1 MMTHTGYDSTQ
12 TQTKILVL
20 YTAFIVLSYLDS
32 SWVTFDH
39 LVDSGQEIWPL
50 LGHFWPF
57 QNSILQQY
65 QNIFDRREITSHIF
79 LKPNSKKTWYSG
91 TFLALWQHCAT
102 TNTPTSIVEDP
113 VRWPGHPDPRS
124 LTITNGS
131 LFEFGAFT
139 EFLISLSKFLFPRS
153 CTLYRAYYQYCTVSA
168 LLFFRLK
175 YFFVF
180 QYFKLPFHF
189 EMLRYRFVK

>member
-79 LKPNSKKTWYSG
+79 LKPNSEKNLKFWHFFG
-91 TFLALWQHCAT
+91 TLT
-102 TNTPTSIVEDP
+102 TLCHYQYAHVCSRGSS

-153 CTLYRAYYQYCTVSA
+153 CTLYRAYY
-168 LLFFRLK
+168 
-175 YFFVF
+175 
-180 QYFKLPFHF
+180 
-189 EMLRYRFVK
+189 

>member
-39 LVDSGQEIWPL
+39 LVDSGHEIWPL

-79 LKPNSKKTWYSG
+79 LNRILKKLKFWH
-91 TFLALWQHCAT
+91 FID
-102 TNTPTSIVEDP
+102 N
-113 VRWPGHPDPRS
+113 
-124 LTITNGS
+124 LTIPCHNQYAHVDSHLPVPAIGRPVHTVHAAVHWPLTNPDYTKW
-131 LFEFGAFT
+131 LLEFGAFT
-139 EFLISLSKFLFPRS
+139 EFLFSLSCFSFPGHAHS
-153 CTLYRAYYQYCTVSA
+153 VVHIINNIAQLV
-168 LLFFRLK
+168 LIIFFFVWNIFFR
-175 YFFVF
+175 FPIF
-180 QYFKLPFHF
+180 
-189 EMLRYRFVK
+189 